1 MGIDPAGSACE
12 TGGASMLR
20 IGVVALVG
28 WWTAAAAAAEPLRYT
43 LISTERNLDVTA
55 WEIKSQDVTPTWSA
69 AWSVRK
75 YTLHGGKQE
84 GVELIELN
92 NSKLRFTVIPTRGM
106 GVLSVTMG
114 SVRLGWDSPVKEVVH
129 PKFIN
134 LQSRGGLGWLDGF
147 NEWLCRCG
155 LESNGHPGTDKFI
168 NNVGDE
174 ATMELTLHGKIA
186 NLPAQEVE
194 VIIDREPA
202 PRIRVCGRVHE
213 RMFHGPKL
221 ELETEISTEPGAN
234 TFRITDAITNHGG
247 QAQEFQILYH
257 TNYGRPLLEAGS
269 TFVAPLRQVTPFN
282 DHAAQG
288 IKQFA
293 EYQGPKPG
301 FVEQVYCLRPY
312 GDAEGRTLLMLRNA
326 AGDKAVSLAYAV
338 RELPYFTLWKNTA
351 ALEDGYVTGLEPG
364 TNYPYNR
371 RIERHFGRVPK
382 LDAGATYRT
391 AIDFGIH
398 TGKDAVHRVAD
409 RIQAIQNG
417 RETTV
422 DEKPAKIAEAAK
434 GEGK

>member
-1 MGIDPAGSACE
+1 MRCLGI
-12 TGGASMLR
+12 T
-20 IGVVALVG
+20 ALFV
-28 WWTAAAAAAEPLRYT
+28 WWTAAAAGAEPYRQT
-43 LISTERNLDVTA
+43 LISTRQNLDLPT

-75 YTLHGGKQE
+75 WTLHGGKQE
-84 GVELIELN
+84 GVELIEVN

-106 GVLSVTMG
+106 GVLAVRMG
-114 SVRLGWDSPVKEVVH
+114 DVRLGWDSPIKEVVH

-134 LQSRGGLGWLDGF
+134 LHSRGGLGWLDGF

-168 NNVGDE
+168 NNVGEE

-194 VIIDREPA
+194 LVIDREA
-202 PRIRVCGRVHE
+202 PYRITLRGRVHE

-221 ELETEISTEPGAN
+221 ELVTEISTEPGAN
-234 TFRITDAITNHGG
+234 TFRIADAITNHGG

-269 TFVAPLRQVTPFN
+269 TFVAPVRQVTPFN
-282 DHAAQG
+282 ERAAQG
-288 IKQFA
+288 IRTYA
-293 EYQGPKPG
+293 DYQGPQPG

-312 GDAEGRTLLMLRNA
+312 ADSEGRTLLMLRNA
-326 AGDKAVSLAYAV
+326 AADKAVSLAYAV

-351 ALEDGYVTGLEPG
+351 APEDGYVTGLEPG

-371 RIERHFGRVPK
+371 RIERQFGRVPR
-382 LDAGATYRT
+382 LDAGATYRAT
-391 AIDFGIH
+391 IDFGIH
-398 TGKDAVHRVAD
+398 LGKDAVGKVAD

-417 RETTV
+417 LSTTV
-422 DEKPAKIAEAAK
+422 DDKPMKIAETGK